1 MFSVIK
7 YKIGV
12 MKHKRGEIGEDCCV
26 KIVKPESEVPK
37 SKVPKSDTKI
47 TWATTTST

>member
-12 MKHKRGEIGEDCCV
+12 MKHKRGEIGEDFCV
-26 KIVKPESEVPK
+26 KIN
-37 SKVPKSDTKI
+37 SKLSI
-47 TWATTTST
+47 